1 MHLEF
6 FLTLNDFKSFHERMN
21 KSNMQNNI
29 IDGISS
35 FQTGLFTS
43 AGFYFKSRVMEG
55 NLEMKN
61 GF

>member
-1 MHLEF
+1 
-6 FLTLNDFKSFHERMN
+6 MN